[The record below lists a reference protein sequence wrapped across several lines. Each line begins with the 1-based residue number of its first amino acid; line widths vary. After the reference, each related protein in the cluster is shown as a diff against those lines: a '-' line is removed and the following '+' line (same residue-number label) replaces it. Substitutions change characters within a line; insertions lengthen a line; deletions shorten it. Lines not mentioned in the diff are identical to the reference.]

1 MNFSPIFSP
10 IFFHEGSGM
19 PASGSQAQS
28 KPATTQAEPVTST
41 PLKLAVPQKQAPAQ
55 AQPQAQAQAQMWPLA
70 IAQPPRPAPAYFP
83 QPGRSPQGLDTCL
96 KSLLDEDKLTEFQR
110 AKPL

>member
-1 MNFSPIFSP
+1 
-10 IFFHEGSGM
+10 M
-19 PASGSQAQS
+19 PASGSQAHS

-55 AQPQAQAQAQMWPLA
+55 AQSQAQAQAQAQMWPLA

-83 QPGRSPQGLDTCL
+83 HSGRSPRGA
-96 KSLLDEDKLTEFQR
+96 R
-110 AKPL
+110 HVP